1 MKIPQTIEMQVGA
14 LNASEHNP
22 RQITEDDFAE
32 LVKSLLLLPKGL
44 YYRPVVVDDRNIAL
58 AGNMRLRALK
68 YIHELGFD
76 DLAEILRASYRFR
89 HFDEAKQSAL
99 LNYWREWQMHPT
111 VPTLYASELDEDK
124 TLPEYRKRFGDV
136 LVFSKSEIAKTFDE
150 GDNFGDRRAIIYARN
165 ACFEL
170 ARQIG
175 ATHFIELDDDY
186 TYFKFRFDAQLRW
199 HGADVQDLDAVFDM
213 LLDYFNSAPMLTLAI
228 GQGGDYIGGEKAT
241 RFNDGIQPMRKAMN
255 SFICSVDRPFQF
267 IGRINEDVNTYVL
280 LGSRGGVFLSILQ
293 IGLDQLETQSNS
305 GGMTEL
311 YLDAGTYVKSFY
323 TVMYCPSCVVVSAM
337 GTAHRRLHHHIK
349 WRYAVPKILHES
361 VKKVTTNGITPKQ

>member
-1 MKIPQTIEMQVGA
+1 
-14 LNASEHNP
+14 
-22 RQITEDDFAE
+22 
-32 LVKSLLLLPKGL
+32 
-44 YYRPVVVDDRNIAL
+44 
-58 AGNMRLRALK
+58 
-68 YIHELGFD
+68 
-76 DLAEILRASYRFR
+76 
-89 HFDEAKQSAL
+89 
-99 LNYWREWQMHPT
+99 
-111 VPTLYASELDEDK
+111 
-124 TLPEYRKRFGDV
+124 
-136 LVFSKSEIAKTFDE
+136 
-150 GDNFGDRRAIIYARN
+150 
-165 ACFEL
+165 
-170 ARQIG
+170 
-175 ATHFIELDDDY
+175 
-186 TYFKFRFDAQLRW
+186 
-199 HGADVQDLDAVFDM
+199 M

-349 WRYAVPKILHES
+349 WRIG
-361 VKKVTTNGITPKQ
+361 KKSNDQWHHTQAITNRRKTAGMPVCRSCRICASNGGCRFVR

>member
-14 LNASEHNP
+14 LNTSEHNP

-89 HFDEAKQSAL
+89 HFDE
-99 LNYWREWQMHPT
+99 
-111 VPTLYASELDEDK
+111 
-124 TLPEYRKRFGDV
+124 
-136 LVFSKSEIAKTFDE
+136 

-170 ARQIG
+170 AQQIG

-186 TYFKFRFDAQLRW
+186 TYFKFRFDDQLRW

-267 IGRINEDVNTYVL
+267 VGRINEDVNTYVL

-349 WRYAVPKILHES
+349 WRYAVPKILRES
-361 VKKVTTNGITPKQ
+361 VKK

>member
-1 MKIPQTIEMQVGA
+1 MAMRHNGFVAFILTHGRPDRVLTYEKLRKHGYTGKI
-14 LNASEHNP
+14 
-22 RQITEDDFAE
+22 
-32 LVKSLLLLPKGL
+32 
-44 YYRPVVVDDRNIAL
+44 
-58 AGNMRLRALK
+58 
-68 YIHELGFD
+68 YIVCD
-76 DLAEILRASYRFR
+76 
-89 HFDEAKQSAL
+89 
-99 LNYWREWQMHPT
+99 
-111 VPTLYASELDEDK
+111 DEDK

-323 TVMYCPSCVVVSAM
+323 TVMRGCFGNGNRPSAAASSHQMAVRRAED
-337 GTAHRRLHHHIK
+337 TARIGKKSNDQWHHTQAITNRRKTAGMPVCRSCRIC
-349 WRYAVPKILHES
+349 AS
-361 VKKVTTNGITPKQ
+361 NGGCRFVR

>member
-1 MKIPQTIEMQVGA
+1 MAMRHNGFVAFILTHGRPDRVLTYEKLRKHGYTGKI
-14 LNASEHNP
+14 
-22 RQITEDDFAE
+22 
-32 LVKSLLLLPKGL
+32 
-44 YYRPVVVDDRNIAL
+44 
-58 AGNMRLRALK
+58 
-68 YIHELGFD
+68 YIVCD
-76 DLAEILRASYRFR
+76 
-89 HFDEAKQSAL
+89 
-99 LNYWREWQMHPT
+99 
-111 VPTLYASELDEDK
+111 DEDK

-136 LVFSKSEIAKTFDE
+136 LAFSKSEIAKTFDE

-267 IGRINEDVNTYVL
+267 VGRINEDVNTYVL

>member
-1 MKIPQTIEMQVGA
+1 MAMRHNGFVAFILTHGRPDRVLTYEKLRKHGYTGKI
-14 LNASEHNP
+14 
-22 RQITEDDFAE
+22 
-32 LVKSLLLLPKGL
+32 
-44 YYRPVVVDDRNIAL
+44 
-58 AGNMRLRALK
+58 
-68 YIHELGFD
+68 YIVCD
-76 DLAEILRASYRFR
+76 
-89 HFDEAKQSAL
+89 
-99 LNYWREWQMHPT
+99 
-111 VPTLYASELDEDK
+111 DEDK

-170 ARQIG
+170 AQQIG

-186 TYFKFRFDAQLRW
+186 TYFKFRFDDQLRW

-228 GQGGDYIGGEKAT
+228 GQGGDYIGDEKAT

-267 IGRINEDVNTYVL
+267 VGRINEDVNTYVL

-349 WRYAVPKILHES
+349 WRYAVPKILRES
-361 VKKVTTNGITPKQ
+361 VKK

>member
-1 MKIPQTIEMQVGA
+1 MLTYEKLRKHGYTGKI
-14 LNASEHNP
+14 
-22 RQITEDDFAE
+22 
-32 LVKSLLLLPKGL
+32 
-44 YYRPVVVDDRNIAL
+44 
-58 AGNMRLRALK
+58 
-68 YIHELGFD
+68 YIVCD
-76 DLAEILRASYRFR
+76 
-89 HFDEAKQSAL
+89 
-99 LNYWREWQMHPT
+99 
-111 VPTLYASELDEDK
+111 DEDK

-186 TYFKFRFDAQLRW
+186 TYFKFRFDDQLRW
-199 HGADVQDLDAVFDM
+199 HGADVQDLDAIFDM

-267 IGRINEDVNTYVL
+267 VGRINEDVNTYVL

-349 WRYAVPKILHES
+349 WRYAVPKILRES
-361 VKKVTTNGITPKQ
+361 VKK

>member
-14 LNASEHNP
+14 LNTSGHNP

-44 YYRPVVVDDRNIAL
+44 YYRPVVVDDWNIAL

-111 VPTLYASELDEDK
+111 VPTLYASELDEDEQQQFIIK
-124 TLPEYRKRFGDV
+124 DNLSFG
-136 LVFSKSEIAKTFDE
+136 TFDIDMLANE
-150 GDNFGDRRAIIYARN
+150 YDIAAII
-165 ACFEL
+165 
-170 ARQIG
+170 
-175 ATHFIELDDDY
+175 DD
-186 TYFKFRFDAQLRW
+186 
-199 HGADVQDLDAVFDM
+199 GFDM

-267 IGRINEDVNTYVL
+267 VGRINEDVNTYVL
-280 LGSRGGVFLSILQ
+280 LGSRGGGISVHPTNRPRPTRNAEQQRRHDGIILGRRHVCKEFLHGHVLPVMRGCFGNGNRPSAAASSHQ
-293 IGLDQLETQSNS
+293 MAVRRAEDTARIG
-305 GGMTEL
+305 
-311 YLDAGTYVKSFY
+311 
-323 TVMYCPSCVVVSAM
+323 
-337 GTAHRRLHHHIK
+337 
-349 WRYAVPKILHES
+349 
-361 VKKVTTNGITPKQ
+361 

>member
-1 MKIPQTIEMQVGA
+1 MAMRHNGFVAFILTHGRPDRVLTYEKLRKHGYTGKI
-14 LNASEHNP
+14 
-22 RQITEDDFAE
+22 
-32 LVKSLLLLPKGL
+32 
-44 YYRPVVVDDRNIAL
+44 
-58 AGNMRLRALK
+58 
-68 YIHELGFD
+68 YIVCD
-76 DLAEILRASYRFR
+76 
-89 HFDEAKQSAL
+89 
-99 LNYWREWQMHPT
+99 
-111 VPTLYASELDEDK
+111 DEDK

-170 ARQIG
+170 ARRRRPRPRRGIRHAARLFQ
-175 ATHFIELDDDY
+175 
-186 TYFKFRFDAQLRW
+186 FRSNADPCNRTRRRLYRRRKGDEIQRRNTADAQGHELVHLLR
-199 HGADVQDLDAVFDM
+199 
-213 LLDYFNSAPMLTLAI
+213 
-228 GQGGDYIGGEKAT
+228 
-241 RFNDGIQPMRKAMN
+241 
-255 SFICSVDRPFQF
+255 RPTVSIHRPYQRRRQYLRPA
-267 IGRINEDVNTYVL
+267 GVA
-280 LGSRGGVFLSILQ
+280 GGGVFLSILQ